1 MGRLALLLFLLSLL
15 SSSIFAATK
24 KSSLQDR
31 NLKLWGT
38 EFLWV
43 TPSSVSNKEIE
54 RALSD
59 LRKNSRAYDPD
70 CLWTQDA
77 KSKCE
82 DSPLPKVTSEL
93 DALAA
98 SLKAETDGA
107 FDVILEKEGK
117 KFRDYGG
124 LVQGYVLENLKKTPG
139 KWSANFAG
147 DFFVPEGAGDLREI
161 YVGDW
166 GMSGL
171 PFAKVK
177 MNSGWVIGSLA
188 PENGSAIID
197 PATKSPKSKA
207 DFQKIVLF
215 AKPEFNG
222 SRLDAWSTAL
232 IIGGKPL
239 LKKLRELKAYEGQ
252 WEYFYADSS
261 NNLICSK
268 NLKCKLFGSNR
279 TIVTPW

>member
-43 TPSSVSNKEIE
+43 TASSVSNKEIE

-70 CLWTQDA
+70 CLWTQDT

-166 GMSGL
+166 GMDGL
-171 PFAKVK
+171 PFAKVEMK
-177 MNSGWVIGSLA
+177 SGWLIGSELS
-188 PENGSAIID
+188 PSIID
-197 PATKSPKSKA
+197 PTTKAPTPKS
-207 DFQKIVLF
+207 DFKKIVLF
-215 AKPEFNG
+215 ARPDFNG
-222 SRLDAWSTAL
+222 ARLDAWSTAL
-232 IIGGKPL
+232 VVGGKPL
-239 LKKLRELKAYEGQ
+239 LKKLKSLTAYEGQ

-261 NNLICSK
+261 DNLICSK
-268 NLKCKLFGSNR
+268 NLKCKLYGSNR
-279 TIVTPW
+279 MIVTPW